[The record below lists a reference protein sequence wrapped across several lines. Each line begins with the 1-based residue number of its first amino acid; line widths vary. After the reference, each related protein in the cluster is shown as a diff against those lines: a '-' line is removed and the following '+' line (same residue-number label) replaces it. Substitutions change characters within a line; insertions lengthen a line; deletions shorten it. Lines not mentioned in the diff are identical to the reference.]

1 MCRRVPDIGEPVR
14 VTESDVE
21 RLAAQVGLTIAPES
35 RAAVAQHLTALLA
48 AVRLIDELALPG
60 ATEPAPRF
68 EP

>member
-1 MCRRVPDIGEPVR
+1 MADIGEPVC

-35 RAAVAQHLTALLA
+35 RSAVAQHLTALLA
-48 AVRLIDELALPG
+48 AVRLIDELTLPG